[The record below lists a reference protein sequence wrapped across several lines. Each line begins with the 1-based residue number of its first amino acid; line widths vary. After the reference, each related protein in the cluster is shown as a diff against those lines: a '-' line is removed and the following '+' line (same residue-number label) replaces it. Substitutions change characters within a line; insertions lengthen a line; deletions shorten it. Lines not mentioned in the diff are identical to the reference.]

1 MKTRTVL
8 TLALGMPTFKKVI
21 PSISN
26 KFVKLMS
33 NRRSFRKT
41 EWEFLLIL

>member
-26 KFVKLMS
+26 KFVPCQTEDHLERQS
-33 NRRSFRKT
+33 GSFY
-41 EWEFLLIL
+41 